1 MKHNLNIE
9 QLKKVRKVDSP
20 PFLLTR
26 IHAKIRANQVEQL
39 PISWRWA
46 GGLAFGLMLCLNL
59 LVVKTNHQTAGQT
72 DGIEALADGLQLS
85 NANQL
90 YHE

>member
-1 MKHNLNIE
+1 MKQYQNIE
-9 QLKKVRKVDSP
+9 QLKKVRKVDAP

-26 IHAKIRANQVEQL
+26 IHAKIRASKVEQL
-39 PISWRWA
+39 PLSWRWA

-59 LVVKTNHQTAGQT
+59 LAVKMNHQATGQP
-72 DGIEALADGLQLS
+72 DGIEALADGLQMT